1 MRKPSVFA
9 VLFFGVLV
17 GCTSILGDFEVGPSS
32 SGGLTES
39 GTPCTQCGDK
49 CVDTATDPANCGACG
64 TVCNGGK
71 TCQTSKCACTQ
82 EKAFCNNECVI
93 ANRMACGETCT
104 PCQMDE
110 ICNAGC
116 KPAPLA
122 AFKTPPRNPTGW
134 ETVNGPLQIEVEPM
148 TAPGT
153 IYECR
158 TGPAAKFSPTVPEW
172 GPCDGDKGAGTIHK
186 PKPDPATPEG
196 TYRTEYRYRSDTYRS
211 NTAALT
217 YYVHKALDKVPTCP
231 RAGQTNDGPHFTDE
245 QYFAEAVK
253 FASQNP
259 GAGFML
265 GATFPAPKD
274 PPARTDEIFLD
285 NPWIK
290 IPFAG
295 IKITP
300 NLFNGDWGPNNG
312 NVTVETRSLRHKYV
326 LSKDRQ
332 LLLVKRQ
339 YVHPGARRKDCT
351 DFFPMG
357 SNLGASYGPKEAGRG
372 RREVAC
378 EALVLNSRGA
388 SLCLGVAKDA
398 KIAIL
403 PIDTQVPGLPLPT
416 TPNSTGTITARPND
430 PVIDI
435 IATTTPPAV
444 NNYIM
449 FPINGAGGRPRV
461 YKVNTVAANGFNNWK
476 VTLAEP
482 AQVLANT
489 SGATWSRS
497 GATPQPIFV
506 SPNGFAKL
514 TEDGHRYGA
523 GRRPPLTAEPRTK
536 CETPGC
542 NTKQPWLTYL
552 PP

>member
-9 VLFFGVLV
+9 VLFFGALV
-17 GCTSILGDFEVGPSS
+17 GCTSLLGDFEVGSSSS

-49 CVDTATDPANCGACG
+49 CVDTATDPANCGACN
-64 TVCNGGK
+64 VACNGGK

-134 ETVNGPLQIEVEPM
+134 ETPTGPLQIEIEPM

-158 TGPAAKFSPTVPEW
+158 TGPAGKFSPTLPEW
-172 GPCDGDKGAGTIHK
+172 GPCDGDKGTGTVHK

-211 NTAALT
+211 NTVALT

-231 RAGQTNDGPHFTDE
+231 RPGMANDGPHFTDE

-253 FASQNP
+253 FSQQNP
-259 GAGFML
+259 NAGFPL
-265 GATFPAPKD
+265 DVVYPALKD
-274 PPARTDEIFLD
+274 PPQRTDDIYLA

-290 IPFAG
+290 IPFKG

-300 NLFNGDWGPNNG
+300 NLVTGGQWGPNGGDITLHN
-312 NVTVETRSLRHKYV
+312 RSLRHTYV
-326 LSKDRQ
+326 LNGPRN

-339 YVHPGARRKDCT
+339 YVHPKRKDCT
-351 DFFPMG
+351 DVYDVG
-357 SNLGASYGPKEAGRG
+357 SRLGFNYGPREAQRG
-372 RREVAC
+372 RRKIAC
-378 EALVLNSRGA
+378 EAMVLNGHGA
-388 SLCLGVAKDA
+388 GLCLGAKDG
-398 KIAIL
+398 KIVPV
-403 PIDTQVPGLPLPT
+403 PIDTLVP
-416 TPNSTGTITARPND
+416 PNSYNNNTAGLVNANASAQITITGTVSPP
-430 PVIDI
+430 PV
-435 IATTTPPAV
+435 
-444 NNYIM
+444 NSHIM
-449 FPINGAGGRPRV
+449 FPVLSGHVYRVIQVTGAAPNWTITLNEPSQSPGNGQKWGVSTAGLQPM
-461 YKVNTVAANGFNNWK
+461 F
-476 VTLAEP
+476 VT
-482 AQVLANT
+482 
-489 SGATWSRS
+489 
-497 GATPQPIFV
+497 
-506 SPNGFAKL
+506 PNGFAKL
-514 TEDGHRYGA
+514 TDDSHRFGQ
-523 GRRPPLTAEPRTK
+523 GKPPGWPEPNTK

-542 NTKQPWLTYL
+542 NKDMPWITYL